1 MGDVKVTP
9 NVISDHH
16 IVQYKICGSQA
27 KISQPWLD
35 EKIQDL
41 RRKRE
46 ALERQWEKS
55 GLEIYKQMYQD
66 QTKIVSE
73 AIQAAKFKYYTES
86 LSIADIRTTLEIL
99 NSLQHKGQKKLPKLD
114 TDQAICDAFS
124 TFFISKIYNILD
136 SFRSSVTLSTS
147 Q

>member
-1 MGDVKVTP
+1 M
-9 NVISDHH
+9 
-16 IVQYKICGSQA
+16 IVRKTQA

-41 RRKRE
+41 RRKRR

-66 QTKIVSE
+66 QTKIVSK

-86 LSIADIRTTLEIL
+86 LSNADIR
-99 NSLQHKGQKKLPKLD
+99 QHLR
-114 TDQAICDAFS
+114 F
-124 TFFISKIYNILD
+124 
-136 SFRSSVTLSTS
+136 
-147 Q
+147 